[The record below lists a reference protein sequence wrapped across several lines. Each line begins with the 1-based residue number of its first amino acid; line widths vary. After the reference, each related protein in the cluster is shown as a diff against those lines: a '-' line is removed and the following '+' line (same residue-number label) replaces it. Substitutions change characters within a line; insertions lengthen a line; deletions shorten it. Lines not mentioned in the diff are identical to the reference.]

1 MSAAWAFGGDTPV
14 ATIDFAST
22 SPILT
27 EKQTAGEPQWLRV
40 WSRDGG
46 SGDPLN
52 LMRVMPPKGAR
63 VRCRTGDFSH
73 AISAHGIMN
82 RINQEPRKP
91 GKEVLVGF
99 TSWLPGFEIFSYGL
113 N

>member
-1 MSAAWAFGGDTPV
+1 MSSAVSLQARRRRLGSAVVAAAPTAWEFADDTPV
-14 ATIDFAST
+14 ATIDFANT

-27 EKQTAGEPQWLRV
+27 KKQTAGEPQWLRV

-63 VRCRTGDFSH
+63 VRCRTGAMR
-73 AISAHGIMN
+73 AIAHGFLFYDVI
-82 RINQEPRKP
+82 P
-91 GKEVLVGF
+91 
-99 TSWLPGFEIFSYGL
+99 
-113 N
+113 